1 MITKEIDING
11 EKFFL
16 HLLIRS

>member
-11 EKFFL
+11 EKF
-16 HLLIRS
+16 LLIKLII